1 MSKSYFGIYFA
12 LFLFI
17 LGLGLYLVLPYFTF
31 IEQDP
36 RTESSLDSA
45 PTCSSLNVV
54 EYLKTFES
62 KKIPES
68 CSVQNAIDYLKTSK
82 PKTVSESCPVQNT
95 IDYLKTSK
103 PKTISENCPVQNA
116 LEHLRLFE
124 SKQISENKVVLNI
137 TEQVNALESKAD
149 LKNQTNKE
157 IQEYVMKK
165 EDHLSFALS
174 LADLELEHFHLRDKA
189 LLALDIDTIQESS
202 FFADQTRDLFKKEV
216 SIWIKTSKDLPCF
229 LKEKRELIS
238 RSCKNSFAFFYRIKR
253 ELHLA
258 LQTQF
263 TDAELFYALAI
274 LPENQKNSKGLTVF
288 LSGLN
293 SERVSFSY
301 LVLEAYA
308 KTFAEY
314 SESAYKLF
322 SLLYHANP
330 YGTGAFVSIFAIAG
344 LVELWYLLKLNKLV
358 PKIRKRSPGKD
369 GLKKQ
374 NKGPKEDP
382 NEDSNGKRRAQFVMD
397 LKNYVKNKERLSF
410 SFGLEMRKIGIDFL
424 LLGELPQ
431 DMDLEEVTLTPAE
444 EKFLR
449 EQEDISNL
457 YPNVRRELA
466 EEINQF
472 NEELLSKTAK
482 KKLKQAKR
490 LLLEQEKREA
500 KEREQIELDTTKI
513 LGALKK
519 SRRDSQ
525 ELEDLFEEEA
535 KSSTSPKMEIE
546 LKDFEVRSKKET
558 TSKSSKLEEGPIVS
572 ESGSN
577 SPRIEG
583 PQEVTFGKGLGQVG
597 DAEEINPEEEAM
609 VKDTSKIR
617 AEEEGVTETQKE
629 NERLRQVLR
638 EEEEKRLEQEIHEE
652 EERINRLKEQGDK
665 AEEDE
670 FENLHNLK
678 EQLKKIQGP
687 IYLAGELPGFVPEPK
702 PRQRESLISLNSEEP
717 DQKRKGSYDMN
728 LNTKKEE
735 PVLTKSK
742 SLPGLTHQV
751 SHTTLELDPIEPQG
765 VEGTLQ
771 EIEKLK
777 QDLERDIQT
786 KNKKKAEEKSFEL
799 KLDEQNQPKEKS
811 ETNSSEA
818 TSFKSTVTKV
828 QDTEEPQIPEPANL
842 EELVGPESELD
853 QEIKSEHSNVESET
867 SQEKIDKQ
875 LEEPLQQ
882 KAQNQQAQEL
892 DLKQKEIDIPAAAA
906 QQEPGP
912 ALQDQENKAAED
924 IEPVLSG
931 NESNKGSEQNS
942 EIGNIQ
948 EEELNLELEDN
959 QEKADSENKE
969 KIEQPDPKA
978 EEKDQEAQEIVFA
991 QEESESDG
999 EIEKAGSEEAEKDNQ
1014 EKADSEDEGNQKEQP
1029 VPKVEPKEELAL
1041 KQEDIEIPAAQQ
1053 QGEPAE
1059 ESKNAEN

>member
-31 IEQDP
+31 LEQDP
-36 RTESSLDSA
+36 RTESTLDSA

-54 EYLKTFES
+54 EDLKTFES

-68 CSVQNAIDYLKTSK
+68 C
-82 PKTVSESCPVQNT
+82 
-95 IDYLKTSK
+95 
-103 PKTISENCPVQNA
+103 PVQNA
-116 LEHLRLFE
+116 LEHLRFFE

-702 PRQRESLISLNSEEP
+702 PRQRESPISLNSEET

-728 LNTKKEE
+728 LNTQKEE

-742 SLPGLTHQV
+742 SLPGLTYQV

-799 KLDEQNQPKEKS
+799 KLDEQNQPTEKS

-842 EELVGPESELD
+842 EELVGPESKLD

-875 LEEPLQQ
+875 LEKLLLQQ

-892 DLKQKEIDIPAAAA
+892 ALKQENIEIPAA
-906 QQEPGP
+906 QQVPGP
-912 ALQDQENKAAED
+912 AQDQGNKAAED
-924 IEPVLSG
+924 IEPGLSG

-959 QEKADSENKE
+959 QEKVDSENKE